1 MFCIHC
7 HEVLTK
13 CKCKKVVVHEMTLS
27 HSNVVQ
33 KPKPRA
39 IVAMLCTTA
48 AGKNLSPFLLA
59 NAYALQGFDSKDD
72 TKFFAM
78 AVAVNRRRTFVTREM
93 LTRSKD
99 PPKLR
104 LIPDLGQTSP
114 KNIFCMHGNKLAL
127 SMLGSFKSF
136 DKSSDA
142 LEKEL
147 RDEVLLVEKFTDFP
161 LVALGFTWPLTWRV
175 EGHQKLKTCTDEKAA
190 ELFKEGFVVWE
201 QDWAEKIGGCTPFG
215 QFRAMAKIG
224 AAPFVELFQQ
234 MGCGVF
240 IHIGD
245 SDPVSLHH
253 TAKFR
258 GGTRSGLISR
268 YHAALDECALSME
281 PHEPCVLT
289 GGYRVNFGE
298 VDGETLDYVAA
309 AVEQEMQIRALL
321 HDVHGDLPYYS
332 EANLLLNCSTPDLFK
347 LLDFGK
353 SDLEWN
359 VYRQM
364 LVKAGIITKDRD
376 HCHLA
381 LKWDPR
387 CVLTTHAGRMH
398 DTFVSSPPRLSRP
411 ERQDTESAIWQIR
424 WDGTPVVRLL
434 LLREESVLSE
444 LRRKTI
450 DYLARAVLGQ
460 LVQSSLGSRRFAAM
474 LFKMGRIERS
484 STPPEPVNDIDV
496 RLSLCKFVKEP
507 RTIGVF
513 DRGGTVKS
521 SGSVKSLKEMAFD
534 VLTPLTQVAM
544 SSAKFKGLRM
554 GGDKLDP
561 TNRVI
566 GLKQF
571 YLLGMLGAHNSVEES
586 ESPIQPDEPYSIG
599 LLPYLMGHEE
609 VVTLCET
616 IFETVWRDVTEKAEK
631 ELLIVK
637 ETEKKS
643 AYKRAEELL
652 FKFIRSSVETE
663 YVRELEETLEA
674 LTEKSIRCHGRRDEP
689 LCDVIP
695 VVPTKKGLV
704 FKSICAVPT
713 SSLTGEEDTL
723 SKPLQDL
730 AAELIEEEQENIDL
744 GEEEDFVLDLSNATL
759 EVIVAP
765 KTPLRQATQGD
776 GDVWTGPSTVI
787 PEGGIFEMDL

>member
-1 MFCIHC
+1 M
-7 HEVLTK
+7 
-13 CKCKKVVVHEMTLS
+13 
-27 HSNVVQ
+27 
-33 KPKPRA
+33 
-39 IVAMLCTTA
+39 
-48 AGKNLSPFLLA
+48 
-59 NAYALQGFDSKDD
+59 
-72 TKFFAM
+72 
-78 AVAVNRRRTFVTREM
+78 
-93 LTRSKD
+93 
-99 PPKLR
+99 
-104 LIPDLGQTSP
+104 
-114 KNIFCMHGNKLAL
+114 
-127 SMLGSFKSF
+127 
-136 DKSSDA
+136 
-142 LEKEL
+142 
-147 RDEVLLVEKFTDFP
+147 
-161 LVALGFTWPLTWRV
+161 
-175 EGHQKLKTCTDEKAA
+175 
-190 ELFKEGFVVWE
+190 
-201 QDWAEKIGGCTPFG
+201 
-215 QFRAMAKIG
+215 
-224 AAPFVELFQQ
+224 
-234 MGCGVF
+234 
-240 IHIGD
+240 
-245 SDPVSLHH
+245 
-253 TAKFR
+253 
-258 GGTRSGLISR
+258 
-268 YHAALDECALSME
+268 
-281 PHEPCVLT
+281 
-289 GGYRVNFGE
+289 
-298 VDGETLDYVAA
+298 
-309 AVEQEMQIRALL
+309 
-321 HDVHGDLPYYS
+321 
-332 EANLLLNCSTPDLFK
+332 
-347 LLDFGK
+347 
-353 SDLEWN
+353 
-359 VYRQM
+359 
-364 LVKAGIITKDRD
+364 
-376 HCHLA
+376 
-381 LKWDPR
+381 
-387 CVLTTHAGRMH
+387 
-398 DTFVSSPPRLSRP
+398 
-411 ERQDTESAIWQIR
+411 
-424 WDGTPVVRLL
+424 
-434 LLREESVLSE
+434 
-444 LRRKTI
+444 
-450 DYLARAVLGQ
+450 
-460 LVQSSLGSRRFAAM
+460 
-474 LFKMGRIERS
+474 
-484 STPPEPVNDIDV
+484 
-496 RLSLCKFVKEP
+496 
-507 RTIGVF
+507 F

-571 YLLGMLGAHNSVEES
+571 YLLGMLGAHNSVEER

-674 LTEKSIRCHGRRDEP
+674 LTEKSIRCHGRLDEP

-765 KTPLRQATQGD
+765 RTPLRQATQGD

-787 PEGGIFEMDL
+787 PEP